1 MKTCSI
7 RPSGLPSSGSPLTWL
22 AEVTDDERF
31 TGGHLART
39 SSARLITLP
48 REFNV
53 ETVRG

>member
-1 MKTCSI
+1 
-7 RPSGLPSSGSPLTWL
+7 
-22 AEVTDDERF
+22 VTDDERF